1 MGANIAVLQQSLER
15 LMPSRSFEESL
26 TKLLLVQAR
35 RNLLKY
41 QMMDRRFQRKYR
53 KTFEQ
58 FRAERLGSPMSFEV
72 EQDYF
77 DWELAVTGIDEIK
90 DEIERLE
97 ALLHEYRQLA
107 SG

>member
-1 MGANIAVLQQSLER
+1 MSANKTILEQSAER

-26 TKLLLVQAR
+26 TKLLLAQAR

-41 QMMDRRFQRKYR
+41 QMMDRRFQKKYQ

-58 FRAERLGSPMSFEV
+58 FRAEQLDSSMPFEV

-77 DWELAVTGIDEIK
+77 DWELAITGIGEMEE
-90 DEIERLE
+90 EIERLE
-97 ALLHEYRQLA
+97 ALQ
-107 SG
+107 

>member
-1 MGANIAVLQQSLER
+1 MSANKTVLQQSVER

-41 QMMDRRFQRKYR
+41 QTMDRRFQK
-53 KTFEQ
+53 KHQNTFEQ
-58 FRAERLGSPMSFEV
+58 FGAERLGAPMPFEV

-77 DWELAVTGIDEIK
+77 DWELAITGIDEMK
-90 DEIERLE
+90 DEIKRLE
-97 ALLHEYRQLA
+97 ALLQ
-107 SG
+107 

>member
-1 MGANIAVLQQSLER
+1 MSANTTVLRQSVER

-26 TKLLLVQAR
+26 AKLLLVQAR

-41 QMMDRRFQRKYR
+41 QMMDRRFRKKYQ

-58 FRAERLGSPMSFEV
+58 FRAERLDSHMPFKV

-77 DWELAVTGIDEIK
+77 DWELAVTGLDEMKEEIK
-90 DEIERLE
+90 RLE
-97 ALLHEYRQLA
+97 AL
-107 SG
+107 